1 MFLKK
6 VLGQFLY
13 NIALLAGGKLHTI
26 RTVFIIIII
35 ICGVG
40 LSP

>member
-1 MFLKK
+1 MYPRLKT
-6 VLGQFLY
+6 
-13 NIALLAGGKLHTI
+13 IALYH
-26 RTVFIIIII
+26 IIIIIIVII